1 MVGETRLD
9 AAPSPSAPAA
19 RRVAALP
26 IEADERA
33 APADRLVHVDVRV
46 HEIPEVPDDDVLRLD
61 AGVFEDVELFER
73 RLAREFP
80 CA

>member
-1 MVGETRLD
+1 MQRHDHRHLL
-9 AAPSPSAPAA
+9 
-19 RRVAALP
+19 RVAWAALP

-33 APADRLVHVDVRV
+33 APADRLVHLNLRID
-46 HEIPEVPDDDVLRLD
+46 EIPQVADHDAIRFH

-73 RLAREFP
+73 RLFREFR